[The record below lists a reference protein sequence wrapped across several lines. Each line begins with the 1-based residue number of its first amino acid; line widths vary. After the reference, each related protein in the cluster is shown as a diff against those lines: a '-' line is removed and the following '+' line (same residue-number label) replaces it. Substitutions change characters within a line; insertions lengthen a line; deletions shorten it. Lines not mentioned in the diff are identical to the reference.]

1 MLYTIKKIHD
11 SLTASSICN
20 PPKVMLNMFFIFVVI
35 IIAVFILCLAIQ
47 IAVLSLY
54 KEVSGAGVFY
64 NFLNDVLCDL
74 ALIFR

>member
-1 MLYTIKKIHD
+1 
-11 SLTASSICN
+11 
-20 PPKVMLNMFFIFVVI
+20 MLNMFFFLIFVVI

-54 KEVSGAGVFY
+54 KEVSGGGVFY
-64 NFLNDVLCDL
+64 NFLNVVLCDL